1 MTNTQIDTPLEEL
14 PRARHQW
21 STADVGRA
29 ALIAFGVW
37 FALQLLW
44 SVSSVVFLVF
54 LATLFGL
61 AVGRGVDVLERY
73 RIRRGVAS
81 ALIVFG
87 TIGIIGGGLALS
99 APTLIEQGKEL
110 QSEFPAAVSKLQDWI
125 DSKQRTGAVGA
136 LIKAATQPPAPATAT
151 AVPPVSTPPR
161 QAKPAATT
169 RPSDAIKQKLADG
182 LAKTTGYLFSFVS
195 STLALI
201 GAFFLLVFLAI
212 YIGAEPDVYR
222 GWMLAAIP
230 AQSRPHARR
239 VLSEI
244 ATVLR
249 KWLVTQLVAM
259 VVIGTVCTIVLLI
272 LGVKA
277 PFALGFLAGLLEF
290 IPNLGPLLS
299 AVPAVVM
306 GFIDSPEKAGS
317 VALAYWA
324 IQFLE
329 NNLLI
334 PYLMRGEMDLPPAI
348 TLVGQALMAV
358 LFGFLGL
365 MVAVPLIAAVLVPIR
380 ILAERENVRERE
392 LLRLARR
399 TGDVRPFSASVRV
412 TAEHA
417 LNRADRGPNPA
428 DLAEDDT

>member
-1 MTNTQIDTPLEEL
+1 MTNTEHDHSLEAL
-14 PRARHQW
+14 PRDTHRW
-21 STADVGRA
+21 RTGDVGRA
-29 ALIAFGVW
+29 ALVVFGVW
-37 FALQLLW
+37 FGLQLLW
-44 SVSSVVFLVF
+44 SVSSLFFLVF
-54 LATLFGL
+54 LSVLFGL
-61 AVGRGVDVLERY
+61 AVGRGVDFLQRY

-87 TIGIIGGGLALS
+87 TLAVIGGGLALS

-110 QSEFPAAVSKLQDWI
+110 QTEFPDAVSKVQDWI
-125 DSKQRTGAVGA
+125 DSKQRTGAMGA
-136 LIKAATQPPAPATAT
+136 LIKAATQPEVPAG
-151 AVPPVSTPPR
+151 AVAPP
-161 QAKPAATT
+161 PAAATPGKAKAVS

-182 LAKTTGYLFSFVS
+182 LAKASGYLFSFVS
-195 STLALI
+195 STLAVLA
-201 GAFFLLVFLAI
+201 AFFLLVFLAI
-212 YIGAEPDVYR
+212 YVGAEPEVYR

-230 AQSRPHARR
+230 AQSRPRARLI
-239 VLSEI
+239 LSEI
-244 ATVLR
+244 ANVLR
-249 KWLVTQLVAM
+249 KWLVTQLIAM
-259 VVIGTVCTIVLLI
+259 VVIGTVCTVVLLI

-277 PFALGFLAGLLEF
+277 PFALGFIAGLMEF
-290 IPNLGPLLS
+290 IPNLGPVLS

-306 GFIDSPEKAGS
+306 GFVDSPEKAAA

-365 MVAVPLIAAVLVPIR
+365 MVAVPLIAVVLVPIR
-380 ILAERENVRERE
+380 MIAERENAREKE
-392 LLRLARR
+392 LLRVARR
-399 TGDVRPFSASVRV
+399 TGDFRSFAASMRV

-417 LNRADRGPNPA
+417 LAEADRGPNPG